1 MKNNLSES
9 IEDYIEAIYFL
20 EVNNE
25 KIKSVSISKRLGVS
39 KPAVSKAM
47 KELLAFGYI
56 EMKPYGEIS
65 LSQEGRKEAQRV
77 YASHTAIYDFL
88 LSIGVSKE
96 NAEIDCCKIE
106 HAISKE
112 TLNAFIKHTK
122 GK

>member
-1 MKNNLSES
+1 MKTNLSES

-20 EVNNE
+20 ELKGE
-25 KIKSVSISKRLGVS
+25 KIKSVSISKMLNVS

-47 KELLAFGYI
+47 KELLGLGYI

-65 LSQEGRKEAQRV
+65 LSDSGRVQAKRI
-77 YASHTAIYDFL
+77 YSSHTAIYNFL
-88 LSIGVSKE
+88 VSLGVSKE

-112 TLNAFIKHTK
+112 TLQAFINHTK
-122 GK
+122 K